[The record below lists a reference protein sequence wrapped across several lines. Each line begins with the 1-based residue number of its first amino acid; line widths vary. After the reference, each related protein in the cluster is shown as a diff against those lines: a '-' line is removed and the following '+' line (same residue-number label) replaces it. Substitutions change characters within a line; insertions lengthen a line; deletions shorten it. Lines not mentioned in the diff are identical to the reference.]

1 MRRQNHSCDQCR
13 KAKRA
18 CDAPRLSIAHRG
30 PKNPHQS
37 LRDTGSS
44 SSPHGQ
50 EQKPR
55 SCSYCLKTKKH
66 CTLNWARSQLRLSTG
81 DSPIRGHAP
90 SGRHH
95 QKGRRTISQS
105 DSLDYPAA
113 GLFNPTQTSLPH
125 RTLYNY
131 DSIPSLEVTA
141 SRRGSSQDS
150 IPLTEGVFDNTRSQV
165 TLQDFLDDCRGYSGD
180 SSRDPGSILT
190 AINDVDIQQNDY
202 EYPYFYEPVTFRED
216 GDFNV
221 SSRQVQ
227 DVMSAA
233 PQTGGGRP
241 QAAASWLQQVY
252 NTLSPFSAEH
262 AMISRTDNNFIS
274 QNLLRVYHDVL
285 EHSLSCWVS
294 EETCPYKMPPR
305 KRARLLGMGMADTSQ
320 HVNSGRGNQQQPAQ
334 QEWGAIWSNRI
345 YTRVVQLDRAA
356 QSCGM
361 IRLSRAENQ
370 AVAKALHLVIMAFS
384 SQWAHQSRRERERF
398 PSVSV
403 PPDIT
408 QSIPPYPDELGEEF
422 DRTIQRSFWEQA
434 RKALSDCADVE
445 CYRVVCAELI
455 FGLTQRPWESDDD
468 DDPILDTHSTTVFTG
483 PDTRGASAMAQI
495 QSILSKDGPPLFIE
509 RATRKVHVLRFRF
522 DALDAGVIKGNKAGS
537 NHNHPYEVDPT
548 SSIISARDR
557 ETAGFVY
564 WLAVMFDTISSSINQ
579 RPVVVNDEDSQH
591 DAVGEFVVLAGGP
604 SPGASS
610 SSSSSSALRVQRWSI
625 NHFIQDN
632 PADPV
637 QPPLRWPC
645 SYEDAARAV
654 TRSGPVKILLYR
666 HVSYLQDAIRRGQ
679 RGEAIEDIIRGAV
692 VVYCY
697 WNATYGVLFRDLI
710 EGYDAVPPRIQSWF
724 FCILAHWHL
733 AALILADLV
742 ELVDE
747 QGLGVPQANRGATTV
762 DAIRR
767 ASAVELAD
775 LARITT
781 PPDAA
786 ASSSSPQQLP
796 EFHSAVSQGAILT
809 EPWTVILIRA
819 FSKAFIWHLGRV
831 ELWRRS
837 GALLGHHH
845 HHHHGHRQ
853 SCCCRESRAQC
864 VDYVKALWYLG
875 RKSDMARNIAGAL
888 SRALAAMEEEDGG
901 VCA

>member
-44 SSPHGQ
+44 SSSHGQRTGQ

-55 SCSYCLKTKKH
+55 SCSYCLKTKKY
-66 CTLNWARSQLRLSTG
+66 CTLNWARSQLRLSAG
-81 DSPIRGHAP
+81 DSPIHGRAP

-95 QKGRRTISQS
+95 QKGQRTISQS
-105 DSLDYPAA
+105 DSLAYPAA
-113 GLFNPTQTSLPH
+113 GLLNPTQTTLPH

-141 SRRGSSQDS
+141 SRR
-150 IPLTEGVFDNTRSQV
+150 EGAFDNTRSQV

-180 SSRDPGSILT
+180 PSRDPESILT
-190 AINDVDIQQNDY
+190 AVNDVDIQQNDY

-216 GDFNV
+216 GDFNA

-227 DVMSAA
+227 DVMSTA
-233 PQTGGGRP
+233 PQTGERP

-305 KRARLLGMGMADTSQ
+305 KRARLLGLTDTSQ
-320 HVNSGRGNQQQPAQ
+320 HVNSGRGNQPAQ

-403 PPDIT
+403 PDI

-434 RKALSDCADVE
+434 RKALNDCADVE

-468 DDPILDTHSTTVFTG
+468 DPIVDTHSTVFTG
-483 PDTRGASAMAQI
+483 QDTRASAMAQI
-495 QSILSKDGPPLFIE
+495 QSILSKDGPPLFME

-537 NHNHPYEVDPT
+537 NHNPYEADPT
-548 SSIISARDR
+548 SIISARDR

-579 RPVVVNDEDSQH
+579 RPLVVNDEDSQH
-591 DAVGEFVVLAGGP
+591 DAVGEVVLSEP
-604 SPGASS
+604 SPST
-610 SSSSSSALRVQRWSI
+610 SSSSALRVQRWSI

-637 QPPLRWPC
+637 QPLRWPC

-679 RGEAIEDIIRGAV
+679 RGEPIEDIIRSAV

-710 EGYDAVPPRIQSWF
+710 ESYDVVPPRIQSWF

-733 AALILADLV
+733 AALILADLI

-747 QGLGVPQANRGATTV
+747 DGLGVPQANRERLGATTV
-762 DAIRR
+762 DTIRR
-767 ASAVELAD
+767 ASAGELAD

-781 PPDAA
+781 PPDAGGPA
-786 ASSSSPQQLP
+786 ASSSSPQLP

-819 FSKAFIWHLGRV
+819 FSKAFIWHLGRM

-845 HHHHGHRQ
+845 HGHRQ
-853 SCCCRESRAQC
+853 SCCLESRAQC

-888 SRALAAMEEEDGG
+888 SRALAAMEEDGG